1 MLRNLGEN
9 YEKNSIFIILTV
21 NILFLCV
28 GNSARSQ
35 IAEGLAKSMMGS
47 EHNIQSAG
55 SQPSDSV
62 HQNAISTM
70 REIGIDISGNNPKG
84 IDELDK
90 EFLDNLDYVI
100 TLCAEEVCPTLNKET
115 HKIHWANEDPDND
128 SYSDDMLEKEFR
140 RTRENIYNL
149 LKRFFV
155 EKL

>member
-1 MLRNLGEN
+1 M
-9 YEKNSIFIILTV
+9 

-55 SQPSDSV
+55 SQPIDSV

-70 REIGIDISGNNPKG
+70 KEIGIDISGNIPKG
-84 IDELDK
+84 INELDK
-90 EFLDNLDYVI
+90 EFLDNLDYVV
-100 TLCAEEVCPTLNKET
+100 TLCAEEVCPILSKET